1 MANIIR
7 SAKSSSNWDVNELIA
22 YNITVTAVPSQQFFP
37 QEIDVPLTAAGL
49 DPVLATADSD
59 VRPDADV
66 SRNTAHFLQYLQD
79 ATTPYFDVQNVRVPS
94 IDDFA
99 RQVLITV
106 GFTRGPYCV
115 LRRRSI
121 PLLICDYNR
130 KVAQISVCLRD
141 MESGM
146 LLLLQMDKTQ
156 IGRSNVEACMIPGA
170 IAAYQLNNN
179 KRQERGLPS
188 LDAMTMPCITMI
200 ETRPTFY
207 LVPVTKALCD
217 AVISCQ
223 YPSARTEVL
232 KCEVASDHNGG
243 MEAPEYRGMALQYY
257 VAFKSLAKSHWEK
270 FFRSSLN
277 HL

>member
-7 SAKSSSNWDVNELIA
+7 SAKSSSNWDSNELIA
-22 YNITVTAVPSQQFFP
+22 YNITVTSVPSQQFFP

-49 DPVLATADSD
+49 DSVLATADSD
-59 VRPDADV
+59 VSPDPDV

-79 ATTPYFDVQNVRVPS
+79 ASTPDFDDQNVRVPS

-106 GFTRGPYCV
+106 GFTR
-115 LRRRSI
+115 
-121 PLLICDYNR
+121 
-130 KVAQISVCLRD
+130 VAQISVCLRD
-141 MESGM
+141 MESDM

-156 IGRSNVEACMIPGA
+156 IGPSNVEARMISGA

-179 KRQERGLPS
+179 KRQEKGLHP

-200 ETRPTFY
+200 GTRPTFY
-207 LVPVTKALCD
+207 LVPVTKALSD

-270 FFRSSLN
+270 FLR
-277 HL
+277 

>member
-59 VRPDADV
+59 SEVRPDADV

-179 KRQERGLPS
+179 KRQERGLPP
-188 LDAMTMPCITMI
+188 LDAMTMPCIKMI
-200 ETRPTFY
+200 GTRPTFY
-207 LVPVTKALCD
+207 LVPVTKALSD

-223 YPSARTEVL
+223 YPSAKTEVL

-243 MEAPEYRGMALQYY
+243 MEAPEYRGIALQYY

-270 FFRSSLN
+270 FLR
-277 HL
+277 